1 MPIQRYRTNYVKL
14 TADQLNPWRTM
25 PPAIVSDMMN
35 RTQVM
40 HGRIKPIQPGM
51 TICGQAQT
59 ADVMV
64 GDNGAPH
71 LMIGLMDPGEVMV
84 VNAGGFLGTA
94 VWGGIMTRAAIQCQ
108 LGGLVIDGAVR
119 DIAEIKELGFPTFA
133 AGAVP
138 AGPHK
143 GHGGIIDGI
152 ISCADCP
159 VKPGD
164 IVIGDDDG
172 VAVIP
177 LEHHSELLSKAQEK
191 IIQEE
196 KINAE
201 TDSGVLPAE
210 RLGIEEPE
218 WLN

>member
-1 MPIQRYRTNYVKL
+1 MPVQRYRTNYVKL
-14 TADQLNPWRTM
+14 TPDQIKPWQNI
-25 PPAIVSDMMN
+25 PPAIASDVMN

-40 HGRIKPIQPGM
+40 HGRIKPIQAGM
-51 TICGQAQT
+51 KMCGQART

-64 GDNGAPH
+64 GDNGALH
-71 LMIGLMDPGEVMV
+71 LMIGIMEPGEIMV

-94 VWGGIMTRAAIQCQ
+94 VWGGIMTRAAIQRQ
-108 LGGLVIDGAVR
+108 VGGLVIDGAVR
-119 DIAEIKELGFPTFA
+119 DIAEIRALGFPAFA
-133 AGAVP
+133 AGSVP

-143 GHGGIIDGI
+143 GHGGIIDSI

-164 IVIGDDDG
+164 IIIGDDDG

-177 LEHHSELLSKAQEK
+177 LEQHSELLLRSEEK

-196 KINAE
+196 QTNAE
-201 TDSGVLPAE
+201 TAEGKLPAE
-210 RLGIEEPE
+210 RLGIGEPD